1 MLHVNKP
8 PSPPRPVRAGKFGG
22 LFASLPQAMVS
33 GLFCIMFGL
42 IAAVGLSQ
50 MQHADQNSPRN
61 IFILGFS
68 LYMGLSVPYYFVRL
82 RALPLEIMIPACCA
96 EHPSP

>member
-1 MLHVNKP
+1 
-8 PSPPRPVRAGKFGG
+8 
-22 LFASLPQAMVS
+22 MVS

-61 IFILGFS
+61 IFILGFA
-68 LYMGLSVPYYFVRL
+68 LYMGLSIPYYFVRT
-82 RALPLEIMIPACCA
+82 LPARLYAVSSRFDNLSA
-96 EHPSP
+96 QHPSVLGTLCVPQQNCNRQTRL

>member
-1 MLHVNKP
+1 M
-8 PSPPRPVRAGKFGG
+8 
-22 LFASLPQAMVS
+22 S

-61 IFILGFS
+61 IFILGFA
-68 LYMGLSVPYYFVRL
+68 LYMGLSIPYYFVRAPTCL
-82 RALPLEIMIPACCA
+82 TDCCFQTQTDNL
-96 EHPSP
+96 